1 MAGPDCYSGVSARV
15 PPPGAACLERSTPRM
30 LRLLSLVCLV
40 LTLTA
45 CPGRAMNAA
54 ARSVAEGLNRAITN
68 QNDIIT
74 VRDGLP
80 TYLLVVD
87 GLIESNPENV
97 DLLMAGARLYSM
109 YAGSFVAEPARAQRL
124 AAHGHQY
131 GRRLLCMELEDL
143 CEAAGPG
150 EPFDRFM
157 AELKDTDTEHVPVLY
172 TAASAWAGLIQANSG
187 DWNAIADLP
196 KIQAMMERIIKLDE
210 GYDHGNAHL
219 YLGVLAT
226 QLPPDLGGR
235 PQDGR
240 EHFERAIQLSDG
252 QNLIAKVLY
261 ARHYARLVFD
271 RELHDRLLGEV
282 MSAPAEVDGLTLSNT
297 LAKQEAERLLATAD
311 DYF

>member
-1 MAGPDCYSGVSARV
+1 
-15 PPPGAACLERSTPRM
+15 M
-30 LRLLSLVCLV
+30 LRQLTLICLV

-54 ARSVAEGLNRAITN
+54 AKNVAEGLNRAIIN

-87 GLIESNPENV
+87 GLIESNPDNV
-97 DLLMAGARLYSM
+97 DLLMAGTRLYSM
-109 YAGSFVAEPARAQRL
+109 YAGSFVADPVRAQRL
-124 AAHGHQY
+124 AARGHQY

-143 CEAAGPG
+143 CEAARPG
-150 EPFDRFM
+150 EPFDTFM
-157 AELKDTDTEHVPVLY
+157 EELKETDTEHVPVLY
-172 TAASAWAGLIQANSG
+172 TAASAWAGLIRANSG

-196 KIQAMMERIIKLDE
+196 KIQAMMERVIKLDE
-210 GYDHGNAHL
+210 SYDHGNAHL

-235 PQDGR
+235 PEDGR

-252 QNLIAKVLY
+252 RNLIAKVLY

-271 RELHDRLLGEV
+271 RELHDRLLREV
-282 MSAPAEVDGLTLSNT
+282 QGAPAEVDGLTLSNT
-297 LAKQEAERLLATAD
+297 LAKQEAERLLSDAD

>member
-1 MAGPDCYSGVSARV
+1 
-15 PPPGAACLERSTPRM
+15 M
-30 LRLLSLVCLV
+30 LRQLSLICLV
-40 LTLTA
+40 LALTA

-54 ARSVAEGLNRAITN
+54 AKSVAEGLNRAIIN
-68 QNDIIT
+68 QNDVAT

-97 DLLMAGARLYSM
+97 DLLMAGARLYSL
-109 YAGSFVAEPARAQRL
+109 YAASFVPDAARAKRL
-124 AAHGHQY
+124 AVRGHQY
-131 GRRLLCMELEDL
+131 GQRLLCMELDDL
-143 CEAAGPG
+143 CDEMG
-150 EPFDRFM
+150 ESFDAFK
-157 AELKDTDTEHVPVLY
+157 AELAAVGNDRVPVLY
-172 TAASAWAGLIQANSG
+172 AAAGAWASQIQTHSD
-187 DWNAIADLP
+187 DWNAIAELP
-196 KIQAMMERIIKLDE
+196 KVQAMMERIVSLNDA
-210 GYDHGNAHL
+210 YDHGNAHL

-235 PQDGR
+235 PENGR
-240 EHFERAIQLSDG
+240 QHFERAIALSEG

-282 MSAPAEVDGLTLSNT
+282 MNAPAEVDGLTLSNV
-297 LAKQEAERLLATAD
+297 LAQQEAERLLATAD

>member
-1 MAGPDCYSGVSARV
+1 
-15 PPPGAACLERSTPRM
+15 M
-30 LRLLSLVCLV
+30 LRQLSLICLV
-40 LTLTA
+40 LSLTA

-54 ARSVAEGLNRAITN
+54 AKSVAEGLNRAIVN
-68 QNDIIT
+68 QNDIVT

-97 DLLMAGARLYSM
+97 DLLMAGARLYSL
-109 YAGSFVAEPARAQRL
+109 YASSFVPDPVRAKRL
-124 AAHGHQY
+124 ATRGHQY
-131 GRRLLCMELEDL
+131 GQRLLCMELDDL
-143 CEAAGPG
+143 CDE
-150 EPFDRFM
+150 M
-157 AELKDTDTEHVPVLY
+157 AESFDAFKAELAAVGDKQIPVLY
-172 TAASAWAGLIQANSG
+172 TAAGAWASQIQTHSD
-187 DWNAIADLP
+187 DWNAIAELP
-196 KIQAMMERIIKLDE
+196 KVQAMMEHVVRLNE
-210 GYDHGNAHL
+210 QHDHGNAHL

-235 PQDGR
+235 PENGR
-240 EHFERAIQLSDG
+240 QHFERAIALSEG

-282 MSAPAEVDGLTLSNT
+282 MSAPAEVDGLTLSNM